1 MQLGDLDCRR
11 TATCRRIGAT
21 QSHEALLMPYNHDQ
35 DIRDPDFYDELRA
48 IDHRPYLTLELPP
61 VLSDEAARQFS
72 NLLQSLADEFYTHYC
87 KQIQRACRARA
98 REREE
103 FLRGQQSL
111 QAQQN
116 LPFGDE
122 LIDGEP
128 F

>member
-1 MQLGDLDCRR
+1 
-11 TATCRRIGAT
+11 
-21 QSHEALLMPYNHDQ
+21 MPYNHDQ

-48 IDHRPYLTLELPP
+48 VDHLPYLTLELPP

-72 NLLQSLADEFYTHYC
+72 DLLQSLADEFYTHYC
-87 KQIQRACRARA
+87 EQIQRACLARM
-98 REREE
+98 REQEE
-103 FLRGQQSL
+103 FLRERECF
-111 QAQQN
+111 QAQQF